1 MGFQREL
8 PLELQEECDLT
19 EYQLWAQ
26 RGLKAIQGMIVA
38 GCCIRVAAFAFNR
51 MSLPNSDPC
60 NSSWRVIKSHLI
72 MFSHGLEKI

>member
-26 RGLKAIQGMIVA
+26 RGLKDKRA
-38 GCCIRVAAFAFNR
+38 
-51 MSLPNSDPC
+51 
-60 NSSWRVIKSHLI
+60 
-72 MFSHGLEKI
+72 